1 MKKYLNI
8 ALAAVLSMGF
18 AACSDDDP
26 YLGIPSV
33 NPQEPIMPADG
44 VTATDAVA
52 AGGSVDL
59 NAAGE
64 NGSVKMLD
72 VTEVKDMPA
81 SSKLA
86 IVMNVSVT
94 EDMANAQ
101 AIDLTVA
108 PATDGNAVYY
118 AYVSANEW
126 TELFRTMVS
135 RDPAPKNMWVNYVAY
150 AVSENQRV
158 LLGAV
163 GAAQEVVVTPI
174 APDHVIESAYYL
186 YFSGRGFADV
196 QKLSQEGNVYD
207 NPEFIAVINVEAGQV
222 PCSFQLIPEST
233 KAAGQ
238 TWVQNPSRVFYGPKG
253 QENLVASTP
262 EANAPEF
269 AITSAG
275 RYELRVDMYDLTY
288 KLQVAAEYLYVPGG
302 GNGWSFSTM
311 LGTDNYINYQ
321 GFAYLDGQFKFT
333 NAPGWDAPG
342 NYGNA
347 GDNTT
352 LQNGSNDNFSVDGPA
367 DLYYLNVDL
376 GKMSYTK
383 TAITKI
389 AIIGDVAGIGW
400 DHGKSIAMTADDAT
414 KLTWSA
420 TVNLEEGKE
429 WKFAMNGGW
438 DINLGGVAG
447 EDNILRFGGDNIKV
461 TAADAGAR
469 TIHLDLSTVPYQW
482 WME

>member
-8 ALAAVLSMGF
+8 ALAAVLSIGF

-64 NGSVKMLD
+64 NGFVKMLN
-72 VTEVKDMPA
+72 VTEVKDFPA
-81 SSKLA
+81 SSALA
-86 IVMNVSVT
+86 IVMNVSAT
-94 EDMANAQ
+94 QDMANSQ
-101 AIDLTVA
+101 AIDLNVT
-108 PATDGNAVYY
+108 PATDGSAVYY
-118 AYVSANEW
+118 AYAPATEW
-126 TELFRTMVS
+126 TDIFRTLVS
-135 RDPAPKNMWVNYVAY
+135 RDPAAKSMWVNYVAY
-150 AVSENQRV
+150 AVNENQRV
-158 LLGAV
+158 LLGSV
-163 GAAQEVVVTPI
+163 GASQEVVVTPI
-174 APDHVIESAYYL
+174 APDHVIESAYYV
-186 YFSGRGFADV
+186 YIAGSSFADA

-207 NPEFIAVINVEAGQV
+207 NSEFVAVINVEAGQV
-222 PCSFQLIPEST
+222 PCNFQLIPEST
-233 KAAGQ
+233 KTAGQ
-238 TWVQNPSRVFYGPKG
+238 TWAQNHARVFYGPQG
-253 QENLVASTP
+253 ESTLVASTP
-262 EANAPEF
+262 EADAPQF
-269 AITSAG
+269 TITTPG
-275 RYELRVDMYDLTY
+275 RYELRVDMYELTY
-288 KLQVAAEYLYVPGG
+288 KLQAAAEYLYVPGG
-302 GNGWSFSTM
+302 GNGWSFTTM
-311 LGTDNYINYQ
+311 LGTDNYITYQ

-333 NAPGWDAPG
+333 NAPDWGAPG

-347 GDNTT
+347 GDNKT
-352 LQNGSNDNFSVDGPA
+352 LENGSNDNFNVDAAA
-367 DLYYLNVDL
+367 DLYYLNVNL
-376 GKMSYTK
+376 GTMSYTK

-389 AIIGDVAGIGW
+389 AIIGDVANIGW
-400 DHGKSIAMTADDAT
+400 DHGKSIAMTADDAK
-414 KLTWSA
+414 KLTWSV

-447 EDNILRFGGDNIKV
+447 EDNTLRFGGDNIKV
-461 TAADAGAR
+461 TAADAGTH